1 MGRIRGVKSPQIPP
15 KPVAPPKPQKPPVA
29 KSGDAGGP
37 ADVQTVQKAG
47 SAEATENPWLN
58 PQSGRA
64 SDGTELSEP
73 SKRTSEKRKGRRG
86 KRKKKRERKPVNVPK
101 LGWYLF
107 AVTMLGA
114 VFAALALG

>member
-1 MGRIRGVKSPQIPP
+1 MKSPQIPP

-29 KSGDAGGP
+29 KSGDASRS
-37 ADVQTVQKAG
+37 ADTQTVQKAKNVQG
-47 SAEATENPWLN
+47 SENPWLN
-58 PQSGRA
+58 PQPRRS
-64 SDGTELSEP
+64 SEDGDAGKT
-73 SKRTSEKRKGRRG
+73 SKPRKAKRRST